1 SKGISNSLGQ
11 PLAASAASPM
21 VGRTTGSYVRTSD
34 IDAVE
39 RFFSFR
45 RLPDYPLVVIAGLD
59 TETAL
64 SGTDKD
70 SSLDITV
77 AGIATTLLFALAA
90 YLIYELRR
98 RAAREIELAEQRSK
112 LRTMNNRLKAD
123 VALRREAET
132 RLREAQN
139 ILRDAVDSVSEA

>member
-1 SKGISNSLGQ
+1 
-11 PLAASAASPM
+11 M
-21 VGRTTGSYVRTSD
+21 VDKTTGTYVRKSD
-34 IDAVE
+34 IDGVE

-45 RLPDYPLVVIAGLD
+45 RLTDYPLVVIAGLD

-64 SGTDKD
+64 SGVEKD
-70 SSLDITV
+70 SALDLTV
-77 AGIATTLLFALAA
+77 AGIGTTLLIALAG

-132 RLREAQN
+132 RLREAQD
-139 ILRDAVDSVSEA
+139 IL